1 MVLNERITSI
11 APSASLEVEARAKA
25 MAAAGEQ
32 ICGFGAGEPD
42 FDTPEH
48 IKAAAAKA
56 LANGQTKYAPTLGIP
71 ALRKAIVTK
80 LQHENGL
87 EYAPGQVLVSNGA
100 KHSLFNLF
108 LVLCREGD
116 EVLIPSPYWLS
127 YPEMVRIAGATP
139 VDVVGRAENG
149 YKISPA
155 DLRAAA
161 TKRTRVLVLN
171 SPCNPSG
178 IVYTPAELGALA
190 EVAVE
195 RNWTIISDEVY
206 EKIVYD
212 GAVSVSVAGLSP
224 EIFARTVTVNGFSK
238 AYAMTG
244 WRLGYAAGP
253 QPVINAA
260 LTLQSHSASG
270 ANTFAQYG
278 ALAALEG
285 PQDFIARMVAAFTE
299 RRACLY
305 ERLTAISGISCVR
318 PMGAFYMLPDVSSFG
333 VPSHIFAQRLL
344 EREKVAVVPGE
355 SFGAPGCVRF
365 SYACSLKNIEEGMSR
380 FARFVRSL

>member
-1 MVLNERITSI
+1 
-11 APSASLEVEARAKA
+11 
-25 MAAAGEQ
+25 
-32 ICGFGAGEPD
+32 
-42 FDTPEH
+42 
-48 IKAAAAKA
+48 
-56 LANGQTKYAPTLGIP
+56 
-71 ALRKAIVTK
+71 
-80 LQHENGL
+80 
-87 EYAPGQVLVSNGA
+87 
-100 KHSLFNLF
+100 
-108 LVLCREGD
+108 
-116 EVLIPSPYWLS
+116 
-127 YPEMVRIAGATP
+127 MVRIAGATP
-139 VDVVGRAENG
+139 VDVKGKVENG
-149 YKISPA
+149 YKITPA
-155 DLRAAA
+155 DLRSAA

-178 IVYTPAELGALA
+178 IVYTPAELEALA
-190 EVAVE
+190 AVAVE

-212 GAVSVSVAGLSP
+212 GVETVSVAGLSP
-224 EIFARTVTVNGFSK
+224 EIFARTITVNGFSK
-238 AYAMTG
+238 SYAMTG

-260 LTLQSHSASG
+260 LTLQSHSTSG

-285 PQDFIARMVAAFTE
+285 SQEFITRMVAAFTE

-305 ERLTAISGISCVR
+305 ERLMAIPGIRCVR

-333 VPSHIFAQRLL
+333 VPSHIFAQRLI

-365 SYACSLKNIEEGMSR
+365 SYACSLKTIEEGLTR

>member
-56 LANGQTKYAPTLGIP
+56 LANGQTKYSPTLGIP
-71 ALRKAIVTK
+71 VLRKAIVTK
-80 LQHENGL
+80 LQRENGL

-127 YPEMVRIAGATP
+127 YPEMARIAGAKP
-139 VDVVGRAENG
+139 VDVIGKVENG

-155 DLRAAA
+155 DLRRAAS
-161 TKRTRVLVLN
+161 KRTRVLVLN

-178 IVYTPAELGALA
+178 IVYTPDELAALA

-212 GAVSVSVAGLSP
+212 GVKSVSVAGLSP
-224 EIFARTVTVNGFSK
+224 EIFSRTITVNGFSK
-238 AYAMTG
+238 SYAMTG

-260 LTLQSHSASG
+260 LTLQSHSTSG

-278 ALAALEG
+278 AVAALEG
-285 PQDFIARMVAAFTE
+285 PQEFIARMVAAFTE

-305 ERLTAISGISCVR
+305 ERLTAIPGIRCVR

-333 VPSHIFAQRLL
+333 VPSHVFVQRLL

-355 SFGAPGCVRF
+355 SFGAPNCVRF
-365 SYACSLKNIEEGMSR
+365 SYACSLKTIEEGMTR